1 MNTIEHA
8 LAIADAESAVR
19 NRPNDFAAFEI
30 MGSAYFEAD
39 RLDEALTALQ
49 RSITLNPGTVS
60 AFYKIGW
67 IYYRMGKLPQA
78 IAAYEQAIANDPHC
92 IPAYDGLGWLYIAK
106 LADFDQAAIT
116 YQLGLTAS
124 PADSLVAAGLGSTY
138 MRMGQTENALKILE
152 QSAIDHPDQAI
163 APSWLS
169 YIYFRLKRFD
179 DAAAC
184 CRREIELNDAH
195 SPHRVL
201 GFVYHE
207 LGRNDEAIA
216 ELERA
221 VELEPHDYEAR
232 AALAKLYRASG
243 NTVDAEYQYNT
254 GKEMSL
260 EDNEYGLACFH
271 AVNGDAEK
279 ALDLL
284 ETACTKGQITPGWMR
299 IDPELFFI
307 QDEPRFQA
315 LVS

>member
-1 MNTIEHA
+1 MNATEHA
-8 LAIADAESAVR
+8 SAIADAESAVR
-19 NRPNDFAAFEI
+19 NRPKDFAAFKNL
-30 MGSAYFEAD
+30 GSAFFEAD
-39 RLDEALTALQ
+39 RLDEALTAFQ
-49 RSITLNPGTVS
+49 RATILNPGTAS
-60 AFYKIGW
+60 AFTKIGW
-67 IYYRMGKLPQA
+67 IYYRMGEPRQA
-78 IAAYEQAIANDPHC
+78 TAAYEQAIANDPHC

-106 LADFDQAAIT
+106 LADFDQAAMT
-116 YQLGLTAS
+116 YERGLAAN
-124 PADSLVAAGLGSTY
+124 PANSLMAACLGSTY
-138 MRMGQTENALKILE
+138 MRMGQTEKALKILE
-152 QSAIDHPDQAI
+152 QSAIEHPDQAF

-179 DAAAC
+179 EAAAC
-184 CRREIELNDAH
+184 CRREIELKDAH

-201 GFVYHE
+201 GFICHE

-232 AALAKLYRASG
+232 AGLAKLYRASG
-243 NTVDAEYQYNT
+243 NPVDAEYQYNT

-271 AVNGDAEK
+271 AVNGDVEE

-284 ETACTKGQITPGWMR
+284 ETASAKGQITPGWMR